1 MSHFSNLYDR
11 KYLFRCL
18 LSMALVFG
26 LMKMT
31 GGAGFV
37 VVVPLVYYG
46 LIVRKTEA
54 LFFWLVIA
62 ICAIIVNPYVVP
74 KGTVFA
80 WTQRI
85 LMVTLGFSMTLNVLS
100 HPKHSVM
107 TPYLGIMAYLGV
119 MFFSSLQ
126 GWCPK
131 ISILK
136 LILFTLIYFAYFGV
150 ANLVGVNPQVSSK
163 KIRSVMLSVAL
174 LFTVGSIMLLPFPGL
189 SQLKA
194 VDILAHGGSVEA
206 LESMQSLFMGMTN
219 HSQCLGPVVSSI
231 SVIVFADLLFSIR
244 KWDPIYLLILL
255 SCPYLI
261 YKTSSR
267 TGMGA
272 FLLGMAFVAYL
283 FIMSRGIGT
292 RWRRKALL
300 TIMMSMTGF
309 LCVLVFLPSFRE
321 GVKRFALKWHG
332 EGAADLTA
340 EGIVSSRQALMDRAI
355 YNFKQSPLLGNGFQ
369 VGENMKGKKVD
380 GLALSAPIEKGV
392 WITAVLEEGGVIG
405 WLLFSGF
412 LLSAIIISI
421 KRRAYTGAA
430 CLFVCTLTNLGEFT
444 FFSMSYTGGFTW
456 AMVFVG
462 LALDIRKMKDENAEL
477 RRQMMERRQ
486 MMGNPLFVR

>member
-1 MSHFSNLYDR
+1 M
-11 KYLFRCL
+11 
-18 LSMALVFG
+18 FG

-46 LIVRKTEA
+46 LIARKTEA
-54 LFFWLVIA
+54 LFFWLLIA
-62 ICAIIVNPYVVP
+62 ICAVIVNPHVVA
-74 KGTVFA
+74 KGMVFA

-85 LMVTLGFSMTLNVLS
+85 LMVTLGFFMTLNVVA
-100 HPKHSVM
+100 HPKHRVV
-107 TPYLGIMAYLGV
+107 TPYLGIMAYLSV

-136 LILFTLIYFAYFGV
+136 LILFALIYFAYFGV
-150 ANLVGVNPQVSSK
+150 ANLVGVNPQVSSR

-174 LFTVGSIMLLPFPGL
+174 LFTVGSVILLPFPGL

-194 VDILAHGGSVEA
+194 ADFLAQGGSAEV
-206 LESMQSLFMGMTN
+206 LENMTSLFMGMTN

-272 FLLGMAFVAYL
+272 YLLGMAFVAYL
-283 FIMSRGIGT
+283 FILARGVGT
-292 RWRRKALL
+292 RWRRKALSA
-300 TIMMSMTGF
+300 IMMLMTGF

-332 EGAADLTA
+332 EGAAELTT
-340 EGIVSSRQALMDRAI
+340 ERLVSSRQALMDRAI
-355 YNFKQSPLLGNGFQ
+355 KNFKQSPLLGNGFQ
-369 VGENMKGKKVD
+369 VDEKMKGMKVD

-405 WLLFSGF
+405 WLLFAGF

-430 CLFVCTLTNLGEFT
+430 CLFVCMLSNLGEFT
-444 FFSMSYTGGFTW
+444 FFSMSYSGGFTW
-456 AMVFVG
+456 AMVFAG
-462 LALDIRKMKDENAEL
+462 LALDIRKMKDENDEL
-477 RRQMMERRQ
+477 RLHMMEREQ
-486 MMGNPLFVR
+486 MMMVHGR